1 MNPEEQKKIEGIAKI
16 RNEVIHKLNVK
27 LVREVIQEIQTKLG
41 WSCVQNVLW
50 NISKKGVRNKDP
62 GKDKVKKV
70 GRQKTNSVG

>member
-41 WSCVQNVLW
+41 
-50 NISKKGVRNKDP
+50 
-62 GKDKVKKV
+62 
-70 GRQKTNSVG
+70 